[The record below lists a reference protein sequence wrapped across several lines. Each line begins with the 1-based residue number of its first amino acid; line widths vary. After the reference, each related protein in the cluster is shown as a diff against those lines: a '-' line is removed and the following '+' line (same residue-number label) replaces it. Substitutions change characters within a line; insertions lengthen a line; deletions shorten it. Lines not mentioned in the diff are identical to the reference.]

1 MVPSCNISEK
11 FEPILLLMICRV
23 RAYLWPRQTQFTA
36 RQALDF
42 LEAQRPIVKA
52 KVDERRREHR
62 EAYHGGG
69 STL

>member
-1 MVPSCNISEK
+1 M
-11 FEPILLLMICRV
+11 CRV

-52 KVDERRREHR
+52 KIDERRKEHR

-69 STL
+69 RTL